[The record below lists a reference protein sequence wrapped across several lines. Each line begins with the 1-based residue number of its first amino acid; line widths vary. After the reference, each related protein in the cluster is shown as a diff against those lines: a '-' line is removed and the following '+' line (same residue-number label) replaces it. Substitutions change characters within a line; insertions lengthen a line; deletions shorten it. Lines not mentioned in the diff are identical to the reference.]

1 MSNIED
7 LINSVMDQD
16 FAKAGPMFNELMQQ
30 KLADSLDQEKIKM
43 AGVIFNDEEYADDED
58 DEELEDISD
67 DEIAEIV
74 DEEDYEE

>member
-30 KLADSLDQEKIKM
+30 KLADSLDQEKIRV
-43 AGVIFNDEEYADDED
+43 AGVVFDNEDFED
-58 DEELEDISD
+58 DEELEEISD
-67 DEIAEIV
+67 EELDQIIGDED
-74 DEEDYEE
+74 DEE

>member
-30 KLADSLDQEKIKM
+30 KLADSLDQEKIKV
-43 AGVIFNDEEYADDED
+43 AGVVFNDEEEFEDDDELEEIS
-58 DEELEDISD
+58 DEEIG
-67 DEIAEIV
+67 EIV
-74 DEEDYEE
+74 DEEDDEE